1 MHLYNY
7 DPAPNPQRLVY
18 FMKLK
23 GIELPTTQIDLGKL
37 EQLKPEYHAIN
48 ASGTV
53 PCLVLDSGEQLTE
66 VIAICQYLECLNPA
80 KPLMGNNA
88 LEQAQVLEWDHK
100 IFTTLLSAV
109 ADMLR
114 NGNPAFEGRAL
125 PGPVSLAQIP
135 ALVERGQIRIQHCWE
150 VLNAALE
157 GKNFLVGTSITLADI
172 DLYVA
177 MNFAGW
183 VRERVPETASN
194 LLAFR
199 DRMKA
204 LLDQA

>member
-1 MHLYNY
+1 M
-7 DPAPNPQRLVY
+7 
-18 FMKLK
+18 
-23 GIELPTTQIDLGKL
+23 ELIILHDG
-37 EQLKPEYHAIN
+37 
-48 ASGTV
+48 
-53 PCLVLDSGEQLTE
+53 TE
-66 VIAICQYLECLNPA
+66 VIAICQYLELLHPDT
-80 KPLMGNNA
+80 PLMGATA
-88 LEQAQVLEWDHK
+88 LEKAQVLEWDHK

-135 ALVERGQIRIQHCWE
+135 ALVERGQVRIRHCWE
-150 VLNAALE
+150 VLNTALE
-157 GKNFLVGTSITLADI
+157 GREFLVGNGLTLADI

-194 LLAFR
+194 LVAFR
-199 DRMKA
+199 DRVKA
-204 LLDQA
+204 LLD